1 METVLVVL
9 TVLISVLLIIIV
21 LIQKSKGGGLSS
33 SFAGSNQ
40 IMGVRRTTDF
50 VEKATW
56 TLAIV
61 IMVLAVIATLMASS
75 HGKSGNTMIAP
86 ESTPIEQAAPV
97 YSTEAVAEEAVA
109 VTPEGIVAETAT
121 VAEETEPATEN

>member
-56 TLAIV
+56 TLAII

-75 HGKSGNTMIAP
+75 HSGKGNAGEVAP
-86 ESTPIEQAAPV
+86 NQAPIEQAEAINYSSDAPA
-97 YSTEAVAEEAVA
+97 AVAEEVEAVA
-109 VTPEGIVAETAT
+109 VTEEAAPVAAET
-121 VAEETEPATEN
+121 PAN